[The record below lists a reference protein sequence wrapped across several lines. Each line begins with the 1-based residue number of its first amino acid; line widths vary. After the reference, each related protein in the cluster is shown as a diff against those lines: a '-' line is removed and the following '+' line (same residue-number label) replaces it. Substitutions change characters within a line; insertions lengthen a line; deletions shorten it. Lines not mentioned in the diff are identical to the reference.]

1 MDDGFAVVILFYLM
15 PLLPLALTWRQPLG
29 KAMGWIAL
37 GEGLNI
43 LLFLSLGALV
53 ELLGWQWYRWG
64 QVSVG
69 EILSFWQGE
78 ALPAPVWIWPG
89 IGETALF
96 LLARWVVDLVRQQEA
111 EGEGYL

>member
-1 MDDGFAVVILFYLM
+1 MDDSVAVVVLFYLV
-15 PLLPLALTWRQPLG
+15 PLLALALTWRQPLG

-37 GEGLNI
+37 GERIGI

-64 QVSVG
+64 EVSVG

-89 IGETALF
+89 IGETSLV
-96 LLARWVVDLVRQQEA
+96 LLARWAVDLVRQQTV
-111 EGEGYL
+111 EGEGCL

>member
-1 MDDGFAVVILFYLM
+1 MDDSVAVVVLFYLV
-15 PLLPLALTWRQPLG
+15 PLLALALTWHQPLG

-37 GEGLNI
+37 GEGIGI

-64 QVSVG
+64 EVSVG

-89 IGETALF
+89 IGETSLV
-96 LLARWVVDLVRQQEA
+96 LLARWAVDLVRQQTV
-111 EGEGYL
+111 EGEGCL